1 MVTYGIGDPSCNVWA
16 NWDFILKQSLVGDI
30 GSELR
35 DVTIQIMN
43 WSTNST
49 TPSNPKCWINNF
61 IIYSCVNRNSTQ
73 HKHIHLTR
81 TITYTDHQPRY
92 PAPSK
97 PASEMLR
104 RQGSVSQQPCTAASR
119 RPSSPPR
126 YWHQRSGTIAATAR
140 AAMPVAAAAAPA
152 YQTKRNKKKRG

>member
-1 MVTYGIGDPSCNVWA
+1 MRCDYTD
-16 NWDFILKQSLVGDI
+16 KELV
-30 GSELR
+30 
-35 DVTIQIMN
+35 N
-43 WSTNST
+43 NSK
-49 TPSNPKCWINNF
+49 PLSNLKCWINIF
-61 IIYSCVNRNSTQ
+61 IIYPCVNRNST
-73 HKHIHLTR
+73 KHTLSRLTR

-97 PASEMLR
+97 PASETLR

-140 AAMPVAAAAAPA
+140 AAMPMAAAAAPA
-152 YQTKRNKKKRG
+152 YQTPLPGWVNGDRQRGPQQKKL